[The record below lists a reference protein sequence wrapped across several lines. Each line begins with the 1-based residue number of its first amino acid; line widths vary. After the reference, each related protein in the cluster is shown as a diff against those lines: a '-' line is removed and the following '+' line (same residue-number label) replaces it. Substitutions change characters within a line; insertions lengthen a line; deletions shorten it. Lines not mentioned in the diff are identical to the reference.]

1 MSDSKNER
9 NVGSGTTGQENI
21 RQAILDFITFEDE
34 PSQVW
39 PWAMT
44 AEEILQ
50 NEEILQKIA
59 VTVRSDISGKCDT
72 DELYDTISEIV
83 GVNPTLH

>member
-34 PSQVW
+34 TSQVW

-44 AEEILQ
+44 A
-50 NEEILQKIA
+50 
-59 VTVRSDISGKCDT
+59 
-72 DELYDTISEIV
+72 
-83 GVNPTLH
+83 

>member
-1 MSDSKNER
+1 
-9 NVGSGTTGQENI
+9 
-21 RQAILDFITFEDE
+21 
-34 PSQVW
+34 
-39 PWAMT
+39 MT